1 MQFIQ
6 FFAFLCIGS
15 ESKANFLCVPES
27 KFAMFDCHLKLLY
40 FFAAVFLEPYIVPR
54 ETTSLEYP
62 G

>member
-27 KFAMFDCHLKLLY
+27 KFAMFDKI
-40 FFAAVFLEPYIVPR
+40 A
-54 ETTSLEYP
+54 
-62 G
+62 